1 LCLGYDCF
9 VNRWKNGR
17 RFFSLFRMRMEI
29 TTLPDAL
36 PEDPSDLKLH
46 SERPA
51 GEEVV

>member
-1 LCLGYDCF
+1 

-29 TTLPDAL
+29 TTLPD
-36 PEDPSDLKLH
+36 DPSDLKLH